1 MGTTPL
7 NARSLTLTVGG
18 AEYTGE
24 VSGLRIV
31 TAESSDRPLVAGP
44 YDEIDYVLAA
54 TAVQDVADLSS
65 LWRAAWERGGERA
78 DVVIYP
84 YEDRGVFIQGEVFI
98 KAVVGDA
105 FGGDANPRP
114 SGRFTFDLEWPFTG
128 RPQINDPVATPLG
141 EG

>member
-18 AEYTGE
+18 YEYAGE

-31 TAESSDRPLVAGP
+31 TAESGDLPLVAGP
-44 YDEIDYVLAA
+44 YDESDYALAA
-54 TAVQDVADLSS
+54 TAVQDVADPTS

-78 DVVIYP
+78 AVVIYP
-84 YEDRGVFIQGEVFI
+84 YGDSGVRIEGEVFI
-98 KAVVGDA
+98 KPVVGDA
-105 FGGDANPRP
+105 FGGDANPSA

-128 RPQINDPVATPLG
+128 RPQIG
-141 EG
+141 EE

>member
-1 MGTTPL
+1 MGATPL
-7 NARSLTLTVGG
+7 NARSLTLTVGVY
-18 AEYTGE
+18 EYTGE

-31 TAESSDRPLVAGP
+31 TAESGDLPLVAGP
-44 YDEIDYVLAA
+44 YDEVDYVLTA

-78 DVVIYP
+78 NVVIYP
-84 YEDRGVFIQGEVFI
+84 YGNGVSIQGEVFI
-98 KAVVGDA
+98 KPVVGDV
-105 FGGDANPRP
+105 FGGDANPSP

-128 RPQINDPVATPLG
+128 RPQIV

>member
-18 AEYTGE
+18 TEYAGE

-31 TAESSDRPLVAGP
+31 TAESGDLPLVAGP

-54 TAVQDVADLSS
+54 TAVQDVADLTS

-84 YEDRGVFIQGEVFI
+84 YGNSVSIQGEVFI
-98 KAVVGDA
+98 KPVIGDA
-105 FGGDANPRP
+105 FGGDANP
-114 SGRFTFDLEWPFTG
+114 SATGRFTFDLEWPFTG
-128 RPQINDPVATPLG
+128 RPQIV
-141 EG
+141 EV

>member
-7 NARSLTLTVGG
+7 NARSLTLTVRGY
-18 AEYTGE
+18 EYTGE

-31 TAESSDRPLVAGP
+31 TAESGDRPLVTGP
-44 YDEIDYVLAA
+44 YDEIDYVLTA
-54 TAVQDVADLSS
+54 TAVQDVADASS

-78 DVVIYP
+78 NVVIRP
-84 YEDRGVFIQGEVFI
+84 YGNGVSIRGEVFI
-98 KAVVGDA
+98 KPVVGDA
-105 FGGDANPRP
+105 FGGDANPSP

-128 RPQINDPVATPLG
+128 RPRIA